1 MEVGICM
8 KGKNIIYIQI
18 TQKNL
23 NERGLAQNM
32 MIVGF
37 ELR

>member
-8 KGKNIIYIQI
+8 KGKNTTYIQI

-32 MIVGF
+32 MMVGF